1 MPIGRRPVLFLCCSL
16 VSLIVAISSGAHAAN
31 AKPQPTPKLEL
42 KETAT
47 VQAGKLV
54 GIEYT
59 VVLEDGSTVGSN
71 VGKEPL
77 VFRQGDRKMLPAL
90 QANLEGLK
98 VGDRKHITLP
108 PEKAYGPV
116 QPEAF
121 QEVPS
126 KEIPEGSR
134 KVGAL
139 LATQDP
145 DGHQQEVRVH
155 KVKEDTIVLDLNHP
169 LAGKTLIF
177 DIRVVEIK

>member
-1 MPIGRRPVLFLCCSL
+1 MPIGRRPALFLCTL
-16 VSLIVAISSGAHAAN
+16 VSLLVAVSSRTHAAD
-31 AKPQPTPKLEL
+31 AKPHRTPGAERQ
-42 KETAT
+42 ETAT

-77 VFRQGDRKMLPAL
+77 VFRQGDRKILPAL

-108 PEKAYGPV
+108 PEKAYGPI

-121 QEVPS
+121 QEVPAQ
-126 KEIPEGSR
+126 EIPEGSR
-134 KVGAL
+134 KVGTL
-139 LATQDP
+139 LATQDSN
-145 DGHQQEVRVH
+145 GHQQEVRVH
-155 KVKEDTIVLDLNHP
+155 QIKADTIVLDLNHP
-169 LAGKTLIF
+169 LAGKTLTF
-177 DIRVVEIK
+177 DIRVVEVK